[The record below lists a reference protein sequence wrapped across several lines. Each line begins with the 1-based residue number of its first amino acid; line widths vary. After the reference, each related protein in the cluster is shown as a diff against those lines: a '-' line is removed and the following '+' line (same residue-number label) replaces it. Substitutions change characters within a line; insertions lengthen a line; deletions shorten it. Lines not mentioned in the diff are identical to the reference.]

1 MKSRRTDLDG
11 FDTKILD
18 HLQQDARRPLR
29 QISELVHLSTAAVQ
43 RRIRRLEDIGIIDTV
58 VAVLNPA
65 KLGRYTTIIV
75 EVTLESERIDLLEKT
90 RKSFLAC
97 PQVQQ
102 CYYVTGETDFFLIL
116 TVETMEQYD
125 EICQALFHDDSN
137 VRRFRTVV
145 CMKQVKSGLRIPVAA
160 LSDKPGGFTGG
171 EALTG

>member
-1 MKSRRTDLDG
+1 MKGRRTDLDG
-11 FDTKILD
+11 FDAKILD

-58 VAVLNPA
+58 VAVLNPV

-75 EVTLESERIDLLEKT
+75 EVTLDSERIDLLEMT

-116 TVETMEQYD
+116 TVESMEQYD
-125 EICQALFHDDSN
+125 EICQTLFHDDRN

-145 CMKQVKSGLRIPVAA
+145 SMKQVKSGFRIPVAA
-160 LSDKPGGFTGG
+160 RLGRPGGSVGDETLAG
-171 EALTG
+171 

>member
-1 MKSRRTDLDG
+1 MKSRRTDLDS

-43 RRIRRLEDIGIIDTV
+43 RRIRRLENIGIIDTV

-75 EVTLESERIDLLEKT
+75 EVTLESERIDLLETT

-116 TVETMEQYD
+116 TVESMEQYD
-125 EICQALFHDDSN
+125 NICQTLFHNDHN

-145 CMKQVKSGLRIPVAA
+145 SMKQVKSGVRIPVSG
-160 LSDKPGGFTGG
+160 LSDRPDELSGDR
-171 EALTG
+171 ALTS

>member
-125 EICQALFHDDSN
+125 EICQALFHYDSN

-160 LSDKPGGFTGG
+160 LSDKPGGLTGG